1 MQTSLRGAVGRPRSF
16 DADAALEAALRVFW
30 RQGYEGASLAD
41 LTAAMG
47 ITRTSMYAAF
57 GNKEQLFRHALERY
71 TEGPGGYGAQALEQP
86 TARAAVEAI
95 LRGAVRTTTGP
106 DDPAGCLGVQG
117 ALATSDSGG
126 VVRDLLVE
134 WRNAMVERLRER
146 LDRAVAEGDLP
157 ADADAPGLAR
167 YVMTLA
173 HGIAVQAAGG
183 VDREALDVVVD
194 HAMRGWGAEAYG
206 IGPE

>member
-1 MQTSLRGAVGRPRSF
+1 MQTTRRGAVGRPRSF
-16 DADAALEAALRVFW
+16 DADAALEAALQVFW
-30 RQGYEGASLAD
+30 RHGYEGASLAD

-57 GNKEQLFRHALERY
+57 GNKEQLFRRALERY
-71 TEGPGGYGAQALEQP
+71 TEGPGGYGAQALAEP
-86 TARAAVEAI
+86 TARGVVETI

-106 DDPAGCLGVQG
+106 DHPAGCLGVQG
-117 ALATSDSGG
+117 ALATSDDGG
-126 VVRDLLVE
+126 AIRELLAQWRD
-134 WRNAMVERLRER
+134 AMVHQLRER
-146 LDRAVAEGDLP
+146 FDRAAVEGDLP
-157 ADADAPGLAR
+157 ADADAAGLAR

-183 VDREALDVVVD
+183 VDRDALDVVVD
-194 HAMRGWGAEAYG
+194 QALHVWHPEPYG